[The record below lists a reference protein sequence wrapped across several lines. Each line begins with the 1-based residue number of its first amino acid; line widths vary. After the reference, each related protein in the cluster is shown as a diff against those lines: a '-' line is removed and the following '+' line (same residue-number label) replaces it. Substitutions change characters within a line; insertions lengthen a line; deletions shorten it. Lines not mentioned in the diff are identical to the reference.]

1 MRRQRNPLRVLPLMQ
16 ALRLVGAVV
25 PMAFFAVA
33 PSAHADEGESAIGM
47 TVMPEV
53 AWLSH
58 PLTAEV
64 SPFTP
69 TGTFSFLPRL
79 GAGLHYGLTDSL
91 TLGLGVDTAG
101 FFGLNAVGT
110 QIENTVGNIATGTYF
125 DAMAPLSLAY
135 RVDSGYDASGAV
147 ELSVGPCVA
156 GWLANKALNPEVL
169 GENGLPTELPIVID
183 DQYRFG
189 AFGRLSVFFKGRL
202 FNWLVAD
209 VGLSTTVAWHETL
222 AFHAGLLIRPSF
234 VLPLT
239 PL

>member
-1 MRRQRNPLRVLPLMQ
+1 MPSGAFRQ
-16 ALRLVGAVV
+16 VV
-25 PMAFFAVA
+25 IASMACFLLA
-33 PSAHADEGESAIGM
+33 PSVRADEGESAISV

-58 PLTAEV
+58 PLTGEV
-64 SPFTP
+64 SPFAP
-69 TGTFSFLPRL
+69 TSTTTFLPRL
-79 GAGLHYGLTDSL
+79 GFGLHHGLTDSL
-91 TLGLGVDTAG
+91 TLGVGVDTAG

-125 DAMAPLSLAY
+125 DAMAPLSLVY

-147 ELSVGPCVA
+147 ELAAGPCVA

-189 AFGRLSVFFKGRL
+189 AFGRLSVFFTGRL
-202 FNWLVAD
+202 FNWVIAD
-209 VGLSTTVAWHETL
+209 IGLSTTVAWHETL
-222 AFHAGLLIRPSF
+222 AVHAGLLIRPSF
-234 VLPLT
+234 ILPLT

>member
-1 MRRQRNPLRVLPLMQ
+1 MHKRQHGFRLLPMKPRAAVLSASL
-16 ALRLVGAVV
+16 LFTSS
-25 PMAFFAVA
+25 AF
-33 PSAHADEGESAIGM
+33 ADEGESAIGIS
-47 TVMPEV
+47 VVPEV

-64 SPFTP
+64 SPFAK

-79 GAGLHYGLTDSL
+79 GVGMTHGLTDAL
-91 TLGLGVDTAG
+91 TLGFGVDTAG

-110 QIENTVGNIATGTYF
+110 PIENTIGNIATGTYF

-135 RVDSGYDASGAV
+135 RVDSGFDASGAV

-156 GWLANKALNPEVL
+156 GWLINKALNPEVL
-169 GENGLPTELPIVID
+169 GENGLPTELPIVLD

-189 AFGRLSVFFKGRL
+189 TFGRLSVFFTGRL
-202 FNWLVAD
+202 FNWVVAD
-209 VGLSTTVAWHETL
+209 VGVSTTVAWHETL
-222 AFHAGLLIRPSF
+222 AVHAGLLIRPSF

>member
-1 MRRQRNPLRVLPLMQ
+1 LLQVTLVRAFAYALLVL
-16 ALRLVGAVV
+16 ATAT
-25 PMAFFAVA
+25 
-33 PSAHADEGESAIGM
+33 SARADEGESAIGI

-79 GAGLHYGLTDSL
+79 GAGLSYGLTDSL
-91 TLGLGVDTAG
+91 TLGFGVDTAG

-125 DAMAPLSLAY
+125 DVMAPLSLAY
-135 RVDSGYDASGAV
+135 RVDSGYDASGAI
-147 ELSVGPCVA
+147 ELSAGPCVA
-156 GWLANKALNPEVL
+156 AWLANKALNPEVL
-169 GENGLPTELPIVID
+169 GENGLPTEFPIVID

-189 AFGRLSVFFKGRL
+189 AFGRLSVFFTGRL
-202 FNWLVAD
+202 FNWVVAD

-222 AFHAGLLIRPSF
+222 AVHAGLLVRPSF
-234 VLPLT
+234 ILPLT

>member
-1 MRRQRNPLRVLPLMQ
+1 MLRIAIVI
-16 ALRLVGAVV
+16 ALVGSL
-25 PMAFFAVA
+25 VA
-33 PSAHADEGESAIGM
+33 RADEGESSLS
-47 TVMPEV
+47 VSVSPEV

-79 GAGLHYGLTDSL
+79 GVGLRYGLNDSL
-91 TLGLGVDTAG
+91 TLGLGVDSAG

-110 QIENTVGNIATGTYF
+110 QLENTVGTIVTGTYF

-135 RVDSGYDASGAV
+135 RVDSGYDASAAI
-147 ELSVGPCVA
+147 ELSAGPCVA

-169 GENGLPTELPIVID
+169 GENGLPTEFPIVID

-189 AFGRLSVFFKGRL
+189 AFGRVAVFFTGRL
-202 FNWLVAD
+202 FDWFIAD
-209 VGLSTTVAWHETL
+209 VGLTTTVAWHETV
-222 AFHAGLLIRPSF
+222 AVHAGLLIRPTF
-234 VLPLT
+234 VVPLT

>member
-1 MRRQRNPLRVLPLMQ
+1 M
-16 ALRLVGAVV
+16 LRLALITAVLVGSL
-25 PMAFFAVA
+25 
-33 PSAHADEGESAIGM
+33 SARADEGESAISL
-47 TVMPEV
+47 TALPEV

-64 SPFTP
+64 SPFTQ

-79 GAGLHYGLTDSL
+79 GVGMNYGLTDSL

-110 QIENTVGNIATGTYF
+110 PIENTVGNIATGTYF

-135 RVDSGYDASGAV
+135 RVDSGDDASGAV
-147 ELSVGPCVA
+147 EFSAGPCVA
-156 GWLANKALNPEVL
+156 AWLLNKALNPEVL
-169 GENGLPTELPIVID
+169 GDNGLPTELPIVLD

-189 AFGRLSVFFKGRL
+189 AFGRLAVFFTGRL
-202 FNWLVAD
+202 FNWVVAD
-209 VGLSTTVAWHETL
+209 IGVSTTVAWHETL
-222 AFHAGLLIRPSF
+222 AVHAGVLIRPSF